1 MPWKRATTMSQ
12 RKAFIEEASQEGVNI
27 SELCREYGISR
38 KTGYKWLKRYRQSGI
53 DGLHDRSRRP
63 KHSPIRTALEIEQL
77 IVQMRQKHPY
87 WGGRKIRSTLEQQ
100 GYKDLPVASTITAI
114 LDRYGQ
120 IDLLESVKRRA
131 MERFERQQPNELWQ
145 MDFKAGVDL
154 EEGGICHP
162 LSLLDDHSRYL
173 LSLDACPN
181 ETQPT
186 VRDRLTQTFQRF
198 GLPQAI
204 LMDNAPI
211 WGYDPQHRYTALVV
225 WLMRLGIRI
234 IHGRPYHPQ
243 TQGKV
248 ERFHRTLQTELIS
261 RRRWNNLK
269 ECQLAFEA
277 WRSQYNYERPHAA
290 LNMQPPAACYQA
302 SSRAF
307 PDPLPAIVYDRN
319 DILRK
324 VDLNGDIS
332 FHNRLFH
339 VGKAFQKHFVALR
352 NTARDNELLVFFCQQ
367 PITILNLAAL
377 K

>member
-12 RKAFIEEASQEGVNI
+12 RKAFVEEASREGANI

-38 KTGYKWLKRYRQSGI
+38 KTGHKWLKRYRQKGI
-53 DGLHDRSRRP
+53 DALRDQSRRP
-63 KHSPIRTALEIEQL
+63 KHSPTRTAFELEQL
-77 IVQMRQKHPY
+77 IVQTRQKHPY
-87 WGGRKIRSTLEQQ
+87 WGGRKIRSWLEQQ

-131 MERFERQQPNELWQ
+131 VERFERQQPNELWQ
-145 MDFKAGVDL
+145 MDFKGCVDL
-154 EEGGICHP
+154 VGGGVCYP

-186 VRDRLTQTFQRF
+186 VQGCLTLVFQRF

-234 IHGRPYHPQ
+234 LHGRPHHPQ

-248 ERFHRTLQTELIS
+248 ERFHRTLQTELVS
-261 RRRWNNLK
+261 RHTWSNLE
-269 ECQLAFEA
+269 ECQLAFDV
-277 WRSQYNYERPHAA
+277 WRSQYNYERPHEA
-290 LNMQPPAACYQA
+290 LNLQPPAACYQV

-307 PDPLPAIVYDRN
+307 PDTLPAIVYDPN
-319 DILRK
+319 DIVRK

-332 FHNRLFH
+332 FHNHVFH

-352 NTARDNELLVFFCQQ
+352 NTGREDELLVFFCQQ
-367 PITILNLAAL
+367 PIATLNLAAL

>member
-12 RKAFIEEASQEGVNI
+12 RKEFVEEASREDVNI

-53 DGLHDRSRRP
+53 DALQDRSRRP
-63 KHSPIRTALEIEQL
+63 KHSPTRTVLEVEQL
-77 IVQMRQKHPY
+77 IVQTRQQHPY
-87 WGGRKIRSTLEQQ
+87 WGGRKIRSYLEQR
-100 GYKDLPVASTITAI
+100 GYADLPVASTVTAI

-131 MERFERQQPNELWQ
+131 VERFERQQPNELWQ
-145 MDFKAGVDL
+145 MDFKGSVDL
-154 EEGGICHP
+154 VEGGICHP

-186 VRDRLTQTFQRF
+186 VQARLTQAFQRF

-211 WGYDPQHRYTALVV
+211 WGYDPQHRYTGLVV
-225 WLMRLGIRI
+225 WLVRLGIRVL
-234 IHGRPYHPQ
+234 HGRPHHPQ

-248 ERFHRTLQTELIS
+248 ERFHRTLQTELVS
-261 RRRWNNLK
+261 RHSWRNLE
-269 ECQLAFEA
+269 ECQLAFDA
-277 WRSQYNYERPHAA
+277 WRSQYNYERPHEA
-290 LNMQPPAACYQA
+290 LNLHPPATYYQA
-302 SSRAF
+302 SSRLF
-307 PDPLPAIVYDRN
+307 PDSLPAIVYDPN

-339 VGKAFQKHFVALR
+339 VGKAFQKYFVALR
-352 NTARDNELLVFFCQQ
+352 NSGRDNEVLVFFCRQ
-367 PITILNLAAL
+367 PIATLNLATL